1 MYYNMPKE
9 LTIYK
14 VKDSAENYYIH
25 KDVIFDLPFRLLI
38 IGKSQLSGKSNL
50 ILNLMLRPEYYGDD
64 FKGENIYIVSPS
76 VKNDDKLKK
85 FIEVKDIPEENIM
98 MEYDEEVLKELYK
111 MIQQDYEEA
120 VADKKKPENT
130 LVVFDDVSHSGDLKT
145 KKGGIINK
153 MFMNG
158 RHILLSTLITSQ
170 KYSDISTGARENATG
185 LMVFDCSNK
194 QLELIE
200 TDHNILDSK
209 KQFNKLFRDITSV
222 KHDFFVINYTNP
234 KEHRYQDEEFNYLNY

>member
-1 MYYNMPKE
+1 MPKE
-9 LTIYK
+9 LAIYK
-14 VKDSAENYYIH
+14 VKDGAENYYTH
-25 KDVIFDLPFRLLI
+25 KDIIFDLPFRVLI

-50 ILNLMLRPEYYGDD
+50 ILNLMLRPEYYGSD

-76 VKNDDKLKK
+76 VHNDDKLKK
-85 FIEVKDIPEENIM
+85 FIEVKDIPQENIM
-98 MEYDEEVLKELYK
+98 TEYDEEVLKELYK

-120 VADKKKPENT
+120 VGENKKPENT
-130 LVVFDDVSHSGDLKT
+130 LVIFDDISFNGDLKS

-158 RHILLSTLITSQ
+158 RHILLSTLITAQ

-200 TDHNILDSK
+200 TDHNCLDSK
-209 KQFNKLFRDITSV
+209 KDFYKLFRNITGV

-234 KEHRYQDEEFNYLNY
+234 KEHRYQDQEFNYLKY